1 MKKIISMILIFI
13 GISLICYPK
22 LCERYYDEKRR
33 EIMSNIQVKNEEDL
47 IPKREVTIDE
57 VKKENKVEQLMLKI
71 TKINLWQP
79 ILNGASEENLKVSIG
94 LVNKEAKPGE
104 VGNYV
109 LAGHRSHTYGRNFN
123 RLDEVVIGD
132 EIEIHDGLKRYVY
145 IIDRKIIVK
154 PDDVWVMDENETD
167 KELTLITCHPMI
179 NPTHRL
185 IIKGKIKT

>member
-47 IPKREVTIDE
+47 LPKREVTIDE

>member
-47 IPKREVTIDE
+47 LPKREVTIDE

-94 LVNKEAKPGE
+94 LVNKEVKPGE